1 MLNVF
6 MTVQDLILQTPGE
19 ADAIEANFS
28 CQVLQAKPGT
38 TKNGKPF
45 IELEI
50 SDGTASE
57 RFKVWNDANAYED
70 CEEFQSGDFI
80 RIDARF
86 RRNQFG
92 LNVEGLRL
100 RFLQKDEITSL
111 LAGTPER
118 QAKLQ
123 GDWDLITTQI
133 AAFQDPRLRLL
144 CAKLLE
150 QYGEKFRRAAA
161 ARDYHHARRGG
172 LLEHTAQMMRSAA
185 ALASVYPSIHWD
197 LVKAGVLF
205 HDCGKCWENDYQGD
219 GFVSPYSNLG
229 ELLGH
234 ISIGI
239 EVANRLWHSL
249 ADHPEFKV
257 EGVPSGELVR
267 EHLLH
272 LIASHH
278 GEREYGAPV
287 TPRTPEGWML
297 HYIDNMDARFEMLQ
311 QTYAE
316 KPQVAP
322 GIYDYRKP
330 LEGHAVRP
338 LPAFQAAL

>member
-1 MLNVF
+1 MIL
-6 MTVQDLILQTPGE
+6 QDLILQTPSE
-19 ADAIEANFS
+19 ADPVEASFS
-28 CQVLQAKPGT
+28 AQVLQAKAGV

-50 SDGTASE
+50 SDGTAIE
-57 RFKVWNDANAYED
+57 RFKVWNDASAYDD

-80 RIDARF
+80 RLDGRF

-92 LNVEGLRL
+92 LNVDGLRL
-100 RFLQKDEITSL
+100 RFLQKDEITAL
-111 LAGTPER
+111 LAGSPER

-123 GDWDLITTQI
+123 ADWDFITSQI
-133 AAFQDPRLRLL
+133 AALADPRLRLL
-144 CAKLLE
+144 GQKLLD
-150 QYGEKFRRAAA
+150 QYGDKFRRAAA

-172 LLEHTAQMMRSAA
+172 LLEHTAQMMRAAA
-185 ALASVYPSIHWD
+185 ALAAVYPTLHWD
-197 LVKAGVLF
+197 LVKTGVLF
-205 HDCGKCWENDYQGD
+205 HDCGKCWENDYQAE
-219 GFVSPYSNLG
+219 GFVSPYTTLG

-239 EVANRLWHSL
+239 EVANRLWRSL
-249 ADHPEFKV
+249 EENPEFTA
-257 EGVPSGELVR
+257 PSEPPRELVR
-267 EHLLH
+267 DHLLH

-278 GEREYGAPV
+278 GEKEYGAPV
-287 TPRTPEGWML
+287 TPRTPEGWAL
-297 HYIDNMDARFEMLQ
+297 HYIDNLDARYEMLQ

-322 GIYDYRKP
+322 GIFDYRKP

-338 LPAFQAAL
+338 LGKGPAINAP